1 MAFLPGIFGGGNK
14 QPQQQQT
21 PAQNP
26 QSQNNLQQPNQQPNQ
41 QQTPVNSNGSG
52 GGVQDQQNRAANSQM
67 DTNNPLDPFMALM
80 TPSKEV
86 LDARHSREQTRSKG
100 LFGDNFTPENI
111 QKTVGGVNFTQ
122 NLDPAKVTA
131 ALGGDSNAFME
142 VINAAV
148 QSGVSAS
155 VQMSHGMVE
164 KGVQTGQER
173 FSGDLD
179 SRFRDFTLRGQN
191 VDNPALKHPVGKA
204 LLSTVAKQI
213 ADANPRMSA
222 DEVHKQAT
230 SMFSEFTKLMNQPTE
245 EANQQASQKG
255 QMDWMNFVDE
265 PNQ

>member
-1 MAFLPGIFGGGNK
+1 MAFLPGIFGPK
-14 QPQQQQT
+14 LAETQPQQQQ
-21 PAQNP
+21 
-26 QSQNNLQQPNQQPNQ
+26 PNNQ
-41 QQTPVNSNGSG
+41 QQNPSQQQNPGNNNGSG
-52 GGVQDQQNRAANSQM
+52 GGAQQQSERAANQQM
-67 DTNNPLDPFMALM
+67 DTSNPLDPFMALM

-86 LDARHSREQTRSKG
+86 LESKANKTKAQNSG

-111 QKTVGGVNFTQ
+111 QKSVGSVNFAQ
-122 NLDPAKVTA
+122 NLDPAKVQA
-131 ALGGDSNAFME
+131 ALGGDANAFME
-142 VINAAV
+142 VLNSAV

-164 KGVQTGQER
+164 KGVATGQER

-213 ADANPRMSA
+213 AEANPRMPA

-230 SMFSEFTKLMNQPTE
+230 AMFGEFSKLMAAPSQE
-245 EANQQASQKG
+245 QEKASSKG
-255 QMDWMNFVDE
+255 GMDWMNFVDE
-265 PNQ
+265 AQT

>member
-1 MAFLPGIFGGGNK
+1 MAFLPNIFGNK
-14 QPQQQQT
+14 PAQQQPQGQQQ
-21 PAQNP
+21 PGAQ
-26 QSQNNLQQPNQQPNQ
+26 QQPNQ
-41 QQTPVNSNGSG
+41 QQPNPGNNNGSG
-52 GGVQDQQNRAANSQM
+52 GGVQNQPDRAANSQM

-86 LDARHSREQTRSKG
+86 LESKANKAKANNSG
-100 LFGDNFTPENI
+100 LFGESFTPENI
-111 QKTVGGVNFTQ
+111 QKSVGSINFAQ

-131 ALGGDSNAFME
+131 ALGGDSSAFME

-164 KGVQTGQER
+164 KGVATGQER

-213 ADANPRMSA
+213 AEANPRMSA
-222 DEVHKQAT
+222 DEVHKQSVA
-230 SMFSEFTKLMNQPTE
+230 MFDQFSKLMGQPDQD
-245 EANQQASQKG
+245 AAKQQQDKG
-255 QMDWMNFVDE
+255 SMDWMKFVDE
-265 PNQ
+265 PQE